1 MKKWIEFLVHIFFWI
16 VFTAFVIIL
25 SKIYLQIK
33 PDAPFGQ
40 HLFVVIVME
49 VVMGMIFFYT
59 TFFGYPWAK
68 RKKGNAVI
76 LILILFC
83 LLVFFALP
91 ATKVGFW
98 EVLSSVIPHL
108 TVILIAFVFRKFSDS
123 IKLEREKQ
131 ALLLQSTQSE
141 LALLKMQISPHFLF
155 NTLNNIDYLV
165 STNSEKASWAI
176 AKLGSI
182 LRYMIYESSAE
193 KIALSKELN
202 HIEDYNELLRLR
214 IADPEYLT
222 YHFTGTSGYL
232 QIAPMIMQPLVE
244 NAYKHASTRDG
255 QRVINIVVKVE
266 GNIIN
271 FTVDNDFDSLTKS
284 NDSADGGLGL
294 NIVKRRLELI
304 YPGKHQLT
312 ISNDNRRYK
321 VELTIELDE
330 Y

>member
-1 MKKWIEFLVHIFFWI
+1 
-16 VFTAFVIIL
+16 
-25 SKIYLQIK
+25 
-33 PDAPFGQ
+33 
-40 HLFVVIVME
+40 
-49 VVMGMIFFYT
+49 MGMIFFYT

-68 RKKGNAVI
+68 RKKKNVVLLS
-76 LILILFC
+76 LILLL

-91 ATKVGFW
+91 ATRVGFW
-98 EVLSSVIPHL
+98 EVMSSVIPHL
-108 TVILIAFVFRKFSDS
+108 SVILIAFIFRKFSDS
-123 IKLEREKQ
+123 IKLEQEKQ
-131 ALLLQSTQSE
+131 TLLLQNTQSE

-165 STNSEKASWAI
+165 STNTEKASGAI

-193 KIALSKELN
+193 KIALSKELK

-214 IADPEYLT
+214 TADPEYLT
-222 YHFTGTSGYL
+222 YHITGSTGYL

-255 QRVINIVVKVE
+255 QRVINIVVKLD

-271 FTVDNDFDSLTKS
+271 FTVDNDFDRLARYDT
-284 NDSADGGLGL
+284 DDGGLGL
-294 NIVKRRLELI
+294 NLVRRRLELI
-304 YPGKHQLT
+304 YPGRHQFV
-312 ISNDNRRYK
+312 ISKDNRRYK

-330 Y
+330 YLMHSC